1 MFPYSGC
8 PDFALPWRICARQS
22 SATLVLRACMVSGQF
37 SPVLC
42 PRFGSGCSSPS
53 LELALASAHLI
64 SHPRGQDCSLEC
76 STRLEHPLHQS
87 LASGP
92 VLTAGTPPSSSP
104 GLLTGP
110 GQLRRPKPSG
120 GHAYLGSGGFT
131 AADEAAPAVVLL
143 ALMCA
148 RSQPSVPDPMVP
160 IAGYRFGRA
169 PLP

>member
-8 PDFALPWRICARQS
+8 PDFALPWRICARRS

-64 SHPRGQDCSLEC
+64 SHPRGKDCSLEC
-76 STRLEHPLHQS
+76 STRLERPLHQS

-92 VLTAGTPPSSSP
+92 VLTAGTPNQVHRASSP
-104 GLLTGP
+104 VLANFDDPSPPEATPASALVASP
-110 GQLRRPKPSG
+110 PRMKQRRPS
-120 GHAYLGSGGFT
+120 
-131 AADEAAPAVVLL
+131 
-143 ALMCA
+143 CC
-148 RSQPSVPDPMVP
+148 
-160 IAGYRFGRA
+160 
-169 PLP
+169 